1 MRTVIMKMT
10 VLMIRRGVGDEV
22 MKMATMTMMMMTVII
37 IFTTI
42 TTTTT
47 TTSTITT
54 TTTTTTTTPP
64 LPSPLPPPPPPPPPP
79 RKVTRPSIIIDIIIV
94 ILFIII
100 IIITMITVQL
110 LMVIDTGTKLK
121 SVIEYGHPP
130 SKQTHSSHQSLLVD
144 LKKEFQTS
152 SQMVKCH
159 PAPCCNVPL
168 CMSCEQYKCTHEPV
182 CKRKTRLEKQ
192 HRVSDWSASKS
203 GTVTNASLITTRPKS
218 VSKTIVC
225 YNLYMAF
232 RNQKMNRI
240 LFRTCVHSMS
250 KVNKH

>member
-1 MRTVIMKMT
+1 
-10 VLMIRRGVGDEV
+10 
-22 MKMATMTMMMMTVII
+22 
-37 IFTTI
+37 
-42 TTTTT
+42 
-47 TTSTITT
+47 
-54 TTTTTTTTPP
+54 
-64 LPSPLPPPPPPPPPP
+64 
-79 RKVTRPSIIIDIIIV
+79 
-94 ILFIII
+94 
-100 IIITMITVQL
+100 
-110 LMVIDTGTKLK
+110 MVIDTGTKLI

-168 CMSCEQYKCTHEPV
+168 CMSCEQYKCTHEPF